1 MQFKRVTGYVFYDV
15 GGIYSSCLKLQ
26 TDEIT
31 RLRHLASLHNML
43 SCCHLEL
50 QTSFY
55 GLVLS
60 IHMGSVAETDL
71 VTSI

>member
-15 GGIYSSCLKLQ
+15 GGIYSCLKLQ

-31 RLRHLASLHNML
+31 RLRHLASLHKML
-43 SCCHLEL
+43 SLCHLEL

-55 GLVLS
+55 SLVLS
-60 IHMGSVAETDL
+60 IHMGSVAETYL